1 MAKTAQTQLTNND
14 QSFAYAVGQD
24 IAALTAAV
32 EILTHNQQGQ
42 SNKKAKILKIVL
54 PAVRDQSEY
63 GMNIDIPIPAE
74 YQWSFCVE
82 HQVFNDY
89 PSMGTVTL
97 EKTLTKSLIDVEQVI
112 YYRKIMDVNELNS
125 PDIDTVTISQ
135 EKLPKR
141 QQAS

>member
-1 MAKTAQTQLTNND
+1 MAKTAQTQPTNND

-24 IAALTAAV
+24 IAVLKVAV
-32 EILTHNQQGQ
+32 ENLTHNQQGQ
-42 SNKKAKILKIVL
+42 SNKAKILKIVL

-63 GMNIDIPIPAE
+63 GMSIDIPIPAE

-89 PSMGTVTL
+89 PSMGTATL

>member
-1 MAKTAQTQLTNND
+1 MSKTQPTND

-24 IAALTAAV
+24 IAALKAAV
-32 EILTHNQQGQ
+32 EILTHNQQSQ
-42 SNKKAKILKIVL
+42 SNKAKILKIVL

-82 HQVFNDY
+82 HQVFSNY
-89 PSMGTVTL
+89 PSMGTATL

-135 EKLPKR
+135 EELPKR
-141 QQAS
+141 QQA

>member
-1 MAKTAQTQLTNND
+1 MSKTQPTND

-24 IAALTAAV
+24 IAALKAAV
-32 EILTHNQQGQ
+32 EILTHNQQSQ
-42 SNKKAKILKIVL
+42 SNKAKILKIVL

-82 HQVFNDY
+82 HQVFNNY
-89 PSMGTVTL
+89 PSMGTATL

-112 YYRKIMDVNELNS
+112 YYRKIMDVNELHS

-135 EKLPKR
+135 EELPKR
-141 QQAS
+141 QQA

>member
-1 MAKTAQTQLTNND
+1 MSKTQPTND

-24 IAALTAAV
+24 IAALKAAV
-32 EILTHNQQGQ
+32 EILTHNQQSQ
-42 SNKKAKILKIVL
+42 SNKAKILKIVL

-82 HQVFNDY
+82 HQVFNNY
-89 PSMGTVTL
+89 PSMGTATL

-135 EKLPKR
+135 EELPKR
-141 QQAS
+141 QQA